1 MKNKPLI
8 LVTNDDGISAPGI
21 RILTEIMSKIGEVWV
36 VAPEK
41 ARSGM
46 GHAITI
52 GNILTYDEKEPRDGA
67 SREFSCSGT
76 PADCVKL
83 AKNRILPRRPDIC
96 VSGIN
101 HGSNATINV
110 IYSGTMGAAME
121 AGVEG
126 IPSIGFSICDH
137 RTDADFGYLEP
148 FIRAITLKALEHGLP
163 KNTVLDVNFPTGPV
177 KGVKICRQAD
187 TRWEQEFERRTR
199 PYGGDYFWLVGTPIC
214 NDRGTDTDQWAL
226 DNGYGSIVP
235 TTFDLTAYGAIE
247 DIENWGL

>member
-52 GNILTYDEKEPRDGA
+52 GKYPDLRRKEPRDGA

-110 IYSGTMGAAME
+110 IYSGTMGS
-121 AGVEG
+121 GDG
-126 IPSIGFSICDH
+126 S
-137 RTDADFGYLEP
+137 
-148 FIRAITLKALEHGLP
+148 
-163 KNTVLDVNFPTGPV
+163 
-177 KGVKICRQAD
+177 
-187 TRWEQEFERRTR
+187 RRRRHTFDR
-199 PYGGDYFWLVGTPIC
+199 FFHLRPPYGCRFRLSRTVYPCYNAQSAGT
-214 NDRGTDTDQWAL
+214 RT
-226 DNGYGSIVP
+226 S
-235 TTFDLTAYGAIE
+235 
-247 DIENWGL
+247 